1 MQLKMLIIVVIWF
14 ASASVVESDEIL
26 LRAKSSDSQS
36 IHDAPANRM
45 MEIRDRIARDSQDS
59 KKHVHALS
67 KQRSLD
73 RSASLSSARPR
84 SRLNSAQV
92 SHAQVSELSLL
103 DNSQV
108 SLACIAASASNF
120 EMFGPTGSGR

>member
-14 ASASVVESDEIL
+14 ASAAAAESDEIL
-26 LRAKSSDSQS
+26 SRAESSDSQS

-73 RSASLSSARPR
+73 RSASHSSARPR
-84 SRLNSAQV
+84 SRLNSAQL
-92 SHAQVSELSLL
+92 SHSQGELSLL

-108 SLACIAASASNF
+108 SFACIAASASNF